1 MVPLQA
7 AGYQTFLVH
16 NEMTKQIATSPG
28 RQKHLILNQVFLP

>member
-16 NEMTKQIATSPG
+16 NENHKKHAKTSWFGVFFMIPG
-28 RQKHLILNQVFLP
+28 ANE